1 MFVNSAV
8 SQYPSLAFQFAFDQA
23 GENFHTAAL
32 MLSGRGFWSGYAV
45 VVKKIRREY
54 RENSDGKIGTNVSKP
69 SREFNVCMGGDD
81 GRYGWLG

>member
-32 MLSGRGFWSGYAV
+32 MLSGEDSGQATPLLSKEFV
-45 VVKKIRREY
+45 DDIMAGSFAIRQ
-54 RENSDGKIGTNVSKP
+54 SKTILAFRCGVRMK
-69 SREFNVCMGGDD
+69 S
-81 GRYGWLG
+81 